1 MTMNILNGIIKSHSG
16 EFTSLLTAKGFN
28 LEQAKQFLPAAADQV
43 MKAAPQEGI
52 AGLLSGNGASVV
64 AGLMQKIDIGALA
77 SAAGINAEMATT
89 GLNALLPRIVKLLG
103 NDSGALGGLLGG
115 NDNLL
120 GGVKKLFS

>member
-1 MTMNILNGIIKSHSG
+1 MNILDGIIKSHSG
-16 EFTSLLTAKGFN
+16 ELSSLLVDKGFN

-52 AGLLSGNGASVV
+52 AGLLSGSGASVV
-64 AGLMQKIDIGALA
+64 AGLMQKIDVGALA

-89 GLNALLPRIVKLLG
+89 GLNALLPKIVQLLG
-103 NDSGALGGLLGG
+103 NDGGGLGALLGG

>member
-1 MTMNILNGIIKSHSG
+1 MNILNGIIKSHSG
-16 EFTSLLTAKGFN
+16 ELSSLLVGKGFN

-43 MKAAPQEGI
+43 MKVAPQEGI
-52 AGLLSGNGASVV
+52 AGLLSGSGASVV
-64 AGLMQKIDIGALA
+64 AGLMQKIDVGALA

-89 GLNALLPRIVKLLG
+89 GLNALLPKIVQLLG
-103 NDSGALGGLLGG
+103 NDGGGLGALLGG